1 MTDHF
6 YHSHQIVEE
15 RCKGRMKCLHV
26 CPTKAIRVRN
36 GKATFITELCID
48 CGECINACPENAF
61 IPISDDIEDIS
72 FFKYQI
78 AIPSPVLYAQFN
90 PEIHPGIVH
99 QALKNIGFNEV
110 VDVYNMTNELGFAI
124 PHHFKTHSF
133 PKPLIISYCP
143 TIIRLIQVSYPN
155 LVNLISPFDVPRE
168 IIAKEIKKTYPK
180 KLGLKEDEIGV
191 IYITPC
197 PSKIVSIKQP
207 AEKERSWID
216 SAIPIKDI
224 YNLILPQILEIQK
237 QENIE
242 ELKDFQYGSGWIA
255 LENISE
261 KLGTER
267 CLSVS
272 GLDHVRMI
280 FDDIENSKLRNI
292 DFIEALACI
301 EECLGG
307 PFCVENPYIARHNSI
322 LLKKQYGHKQPFDK
336 EKILNKYKKGFYSL
350 EHSVLPRP
358 IKYFDHDIATSVKRM
373 RQKER
378 ILMKLPQKDCGL
390 CGSPTCATFAEDCA
404 RGDVDITD
412 CIFFSEKFKS

>member
-15 RCKGRMKCLHV
+15 RCKGRMKCLHI
-26 CPTKAIRVRN
+26 CPTEAIRVRN

-48 CGECINACPENAF
+48 CGDCINACPENAF

-78 AIPSPVLYAQFN
+78 AIPSPVLYTQFGPDIN
-90 PEIHPGIVH
+90 PGIVH
-99 QALKNIGFNEV
+99 QALKKIGFNEV
-110 VDVYNMTNELGFAI
+110 VDVYSMTNELGFVI

-143 TIIRLIQVSYPN
+143 TIVRLIQVSYPN

-242 ELKDFQYGSGWIA
+242 ELKEFQYVSGWIS

-272 GLDHVRMI
+272 GLDHVKTI

-336 EKILNKYKKGFYSL
+336 EKILNRYKKRLYSL
-350 EHSVLPRP
+350 EHPVLPRP

-378 ILMKLPQKDCGL
+378 IFMKLPQKDCGL

-412 CIFFSEKFKS
+412 CIFFSEKFKY